1 MVCSDMKTGSEIL
14 ASTKFL
20 YDRFSEALKVLGA
33 GNGTG
38 TVALIAALHSF
49 YDKPHI
55 LGFLKSAA
63 AAFAIGVLLF
73 AVAYTLFMFAYKWT
87 RPYSRALLFPVG
99 NLNTR
104 YRCFLIKPFH
114 ESPPK

>member
-38 TVALIAALHSF
+38 TLALIAALHSF

-73 AVAYTLFMFAYKWT
+73 AVAYTLFMFAYMHLENYTSQVDKAVQ
-87 RPYSRALLFPVG
+87 SSVALSSW
-99 NLNTR
+99 
-104 YRCFLIKPFH
+104 KPEYPLSMF
-114 ESPPK
+114 SD